1 MKKIL
6 ILVNKDFEYVGY
18 RDGFAKAQAKCPL
31 TPIDDPDEKAEQFPV
46 EGHKK
51 RLLKYRAERVFR
63 LGKSETDE
71 KACLVKEF
79 CINYHFRH
87 NESSSNSERKLEL
100 LRDLMAQEQPDFI
113 VSVSSCE
120 STPDSQ
126 GGGDDCSI
134 NGCVIVNHRCF
145 MMDCQRLDSTTQSHL
160 DFGGKAML
168 ANSPIYEDI
177 DKVLESTEFKD
188 DVDGLMKDAPHRP
201 ATGEGKARCIADKEN
216 VSLGV
221 INVMDYSRYIDADPT
236 VYQAY
241 CELENKI
248 GKPATLETTHAIV
261 KMAAGT
267 VPVTFVS
274 PVVDRYK
281 KFAEDVGI
289 DGNDHTQDKECSHN
303 SGVVVPIML
312 KHIYDKLETH
322 PYEQRTASKFK
333 LKGIKE
339 GMFMHWDV
347 CSQARF
353 EHHILMTDDKKRSKS
368 DPYFKVDKQL
378 TPDVPF
384 KLLVNGAATAESDNV
399 TIELFN
405 DERMTDPAIHKYIY
419 HYSELK
425 DDNGVLKAVIN
436 SFNIEDYKDDDYYDV
451 SIQIIAW
458 IHPKIKK

>member
-46 EGHKK
+46 EGHEK

-63 LGKSETDE
+63 LGESETDE

-100 LRDLMAQEQPDFI
+100 LRDLMAQERPDFI

-160 DFGGKAML
+160 DFGGKTML

-177 DKVLESTEFKD
+177 YKVLESTEFKD

-201 ATGEGKARCIADKEN
+201 ATGKGKARCIADKEN

-289 DGNDHTQDKECSHN
+289 DGDSHKQDIDCSYN

-312 KHIYDKLETH
+312 KRIYDKLETH
-322 PYEQRTASKFK
+322 PYEQRTACKFK

-339 GMFMHWDV
+339 GMFMHWNV
-347 CSQARF
+347 CTWARF
-353 EHHILMTDDKKRSKS
+353 EHHIVMIDDRKRDKEHY
-368 DPYFKVDKQL
+368 YFKVDKGV
-378 TPDVPF
+378 TPEVPF
-384 KLLVNGAATAESDNV
+384 DCSENDFATAESDNI

-405 DERMTDPAIHKYIY
+405 DKALTSPAVHKYISNY
-419 HYSELK
+419 KELR
-425 DDNGVLKAVIN
+425 DDNGALKAVIN
-436 SFNIEDYKDDDYYDV
+436 SFHIEDYKDDDYGDV
-451 SIQIIAW
+451 TIQVIAW
-458 IHPKIKK
+458 LRRKVKK

>member
-46 EGHKK
+46 EGHEK

-63 LGKSETDE
+63 LVEKGSED

-100 LRDLMAQEQPDFI
+100 LRDLMAQERPDFI

-160 DFGGKAML
+160 DFGGKTML

-177 DKVLESTEFKD
+177 YKVLESTEFKD
-188 DVDGLMKDAPHRP
+188 DVDGLMKDAPNRP
-201 ATGEGKARCIADKEN
+201 ATGKDKTRCIADKEN

-303 SGVVVPIML
+303 SGIVVPIML
-312 KHIYDKLETH
+312 KHLYKSLPEKASDKVSEIHL
-322 PYEQRTASKFK
+322 PGFSK
-333 LKGIKE
+333 
-339 GMFMHWDV
+339 GMFMHYEVTAQCCNAFCLKLVDGNNHEYFK
-347 CSQARF
+347 CSRGYSHSPA
-353 EHHILMTDDKKRSKS
+353 IATVKS
-368 DPYFKVDKQL
+368 DNCEIQDSNLRLCFYEQTSYGDRPKPYHVITNYAPLKSADGTLRGIVHTITVED
-378 TPDVPF
+378 T
-384 KLLVNGAATAESDNV
+384 VNG
-399 TIELFN
+399 
-405 DERMTDPAIHKYIY
+405 
-419 HYSELK
+419 
-425 DDNGVLKAVIN
+425 
-436 SFNIEDYKDDDYYDV
+436 DDDYNDIV
-451 SIQIIAW
+451 IQLTAW
-458 IHPKIKK
+458 TKKN

>member
-1 MKKIL
+1 M
-6 ILVNKDFEYVGY
+6 F
-18 RDGFAKAQAKCPL
+18 
-31 TPIDDPDEKAEQFPV
+31 
-46 EGHKK
+46 
-51 RLLKYRAERVFR
+51 
-63 LGKSETDE
+63 
-71 KACLVKEF
+71 
-79 CINYHFRH
+79 
-87 NESSSNSERKLEL
+87 
-100 LRDLMAQEQPDFI
+100 
-113 VSVSSCE
+113 
-120 STPDSQ
+120 
-126 GGGDDCSI
+126 
-134 NGCVIVNHRCF
+134 
-145 MMDCQRLDSTTQSHL
+145 
-160 DFGGKAML
+160 
-168 ANSPIYEDI
+168 
-177 DKVLESTEFKD
+177 
-188 DVDGLMKDAPHRP
+188 
-201 ATGEGKARCIADKEN
+201 
-216 VSLGV
+216 
-221 INVMDYSRYIDADPT
+221 
-236 VYQAY
+236 
-241 CELENKI
+241 
-248 GKPATLETTHAIV
+248 
-261 KMAAGT
+261 
-267 VPVTFVS
+267 
-274 PVVDRYK
+274 
-281 KFAEDVGI
+281 
-289 DGNDHTQDKECSHN
+289 HN

-322 PYEQRTASKFK
+322 PYEQRTACKFK